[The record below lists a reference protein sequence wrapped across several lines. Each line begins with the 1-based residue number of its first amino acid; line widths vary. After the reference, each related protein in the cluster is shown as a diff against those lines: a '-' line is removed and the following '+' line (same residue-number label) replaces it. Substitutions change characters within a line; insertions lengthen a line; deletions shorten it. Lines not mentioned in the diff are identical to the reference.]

1 MIYSPQDEQALMA
14 ALWRPEMVN
23 SPLTFVRFAFPWGKP
38 NTPLANHKGPRRWQ
52 VRFLMEIEEHI
63 VANNFRAPDMWEVL
77 QKAAKSGRGIGK
89 SALVCW
95 LINWFMTTRIG
106 GSVIV
111 SANTEYQLRT
121 VTWAELS
128 KWTAMSINAH
138 WWDMIA
144 TKLTP
149 QKWLAEL
156 VERDLKKGTRY
167 WAAEAKL
174 WSEENPDGY
183 AGVHNPDGVLLVF
196 DEASGIPDTIWPV
209 AGGYFTEQTKDR
221 YWFAFSNP
229 RRRTGHFFEIWNAKR
244 DFWQSTTVDARTV
257 EGTDTKVYDKIIAE
271 YGADSR
277 EAKVEV
283 YGEFPDSD
291 EEGFISGSI
300 VEAAQA
306 RPRYNDS
313 SAGVII
319 GVDPARSGGDKTV
332 MVVRQGRDVM
342 HIERHRGDDT
352 MQTVGNVIKM
362 IQRYKPQ
369 LVVIDEGGLG
379 AGVLD
384 RLLEQGFR
392 EVRGV
397 NFGSTPDDERAW
409 GNKRAEMWGGMK
421 EWLRSASIPKDR
433 DLQTDLTGVRLK
445 PSSSGRM
452 FLESKRD
459 MKSRGL
465 ASPDAADAL
474 AVTFAYS
481 IASRFVKF
489 VQPRFSIA

>member
-1 MIYSPQDEQALMA
+1 MTRLWSPDI
-14 ALWRPEMVN
+14 RDN
-23 SPLTFVRFAFPWGKP
+23 PLAFVMLAYPWGQP

-52 VRFLMEIEEHI
+52 VKFLTEIASHI
-63 VANNFRAPDMWEVL
+63 ARNNQLPEDLWEVL

-106 GSVIV
+106 SSVIV

-128 KWTAMSINAH
+128 KWSAMLINAH

-144 TKLTP
+144 TKFTP
-149 QKWLAEL
+149 QKWLTEL

-183 AGVHNPDGVLLVF
+183 AGVHNPDGVLIIF
-196 DEASGIPDTIWPV
+196 DEASGISDLIWPV
-209 AGGYFTEQTKDR
+209 AAGYFTEPTKHR
-221 YWFAFSNP
+221 FWFAFSNP
-229 RRRTGHFFEIWNAKR
+229 RRRTGYFFEIWNAKR

-257 EGTDTKVYDKIIAE
+257 EGTDRKFYDKIIAE

-291 EEGFISGSI
+291 EEGFIAGAV
-300 VEAAQA
+300 VEEAQKRKPYRDA
-306 RPRYNDS
+306 
-313 SAGVII
+313 SAGIII
-319 GVDPARSGGDKTV
+319 GVDPARTGSDKTV
-332 MVVRQGRDVM
+332 MVVRQGRDVVA
-342 HIERHRGDDT
+342 IERYRGDDT
-352 MQTVGNVIKM
+352 MTTVGHVIKL
-362 IQRYKPQ
+362 IQRYNPQ
-369 LVVIDEGGLG
+369 LVVVDEGGLG

-384 RLLEQGFR
+384 RLVEQGFR
-392 EVRGV
+392 MVRGV
-397 NFGSTPDDERAW
+397 NFGSSPDDERAW
-409 GNKRAEMWGGMK
+409 GNKRAEMWGAMK
-421 EWLRSASIPKDR
+421 EWLRSASLPADR
-433 DLQTDLTGVRLK
+433 ELHTDLTGVRAK

-459 MKSRGL
+459 MKARGL

-481 IASRFVKF
+481 IAARFVKF
-489 VQPRFSIA
+489 SQPRVSIA